1 MHTVGAVFVHWL
13 ALLLVIHNMLCHVS
27 LYSCPQGCRISVSR
41 RSQDPLRPRSRLGL
55 IGKRLGLGIKGLGLG
70 IGLGQLGLVHKSFFA
85 GMLYFL
91 FIQNAIMW
99 PQPLVLFAQ
108 LDSLP
113 CRRPLHYRPTVFIQ
127 QKQFKKHRF
136 ASKYCHH
143 PFCLLSVNKN
153 NFYKYKKKK
162 NQAQQNSVDL
172 LLRNTVKYNMLNC
185 WWTKIEGF
193 RERTEYVPQLWNWEY
208 HS

>member
-127 QKQFKKHRF
+127 QTHSLKSIDLQANIVIILFVYYQLIRTTFINIRRRKIRH
-136 ASKYCHH
+136 
-143 PFCLLSVNKN
+143 NK
-153 NFYKYKKKK
+153 
-162 NQAQQNSVDL
+162 
-172 LLRNTVKYNMLNC
+172 TV
-185 WWTKIEGF
+185 
-193 RERTEYVPQLWNWEY
+193 
-208 HS
+208 